1 MNMRLGGICLLL
13 AAVAMT
19 AGCLDQS
26 KSEPQAKPKPQVAV
40 VNLDTIADAMGMK
53 AEVAGQI
60 QADEQGLRQQLAQI
74 QQSLQKQ
81 LQEKRAAYGEEMTE
95 DQQKELTQLVN
106 QANAQMNQLRQR
118 AQALAMQNRQQKI
131 AQARAQIQPFVEQVA
146 KTRGATIVTERQ
158 FVFWTDDSVD
168 ITSDVI
174 AKWKLEGGKTPAIST
189 TKPAPAADGGTP
201 AEATTPAGDNQ

>member
-1 MNMRLGGICLLL
+1 MVKPRFALPPLRGYAARLSEIREEMEMNMRLGGICLLL

-118 AQALAMQNRQQKI
+118 AQALASRY
-131 AQARAQIQPFVEQVA
+131 AVVH
-146 KTRGATIVTERQ
+146 
-158 FVFWTDDSVD
+158 SV
-168 ITSDVI
+168 
-174 AKWKLEGGKTPAIST
+174 
-189 TKPAPAADGGTP
+189 
-201 AEATTPAGDNQ
+201 